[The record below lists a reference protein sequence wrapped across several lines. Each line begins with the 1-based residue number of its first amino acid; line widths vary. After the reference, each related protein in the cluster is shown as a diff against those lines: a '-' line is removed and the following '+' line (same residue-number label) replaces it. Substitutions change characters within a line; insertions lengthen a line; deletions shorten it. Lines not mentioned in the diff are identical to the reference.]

1 MGGIRH
7 GVREDRDLTRRTI
20 MKVFFRRLVGLTFI
34 VYSFAVKSQSYSI
47 VKS

>member
-34 VYSFAVKSQSYSI
+34 VYSFVVKSQSYSI

>member
-1 MGGIRH
+1 MH
-7 GVREDRDLTRRTI
+7 GVRGDRDLTRRTI